1 MGWTLET
8 NVNDGYP
15 HNTNTRYGNPG
26 LVAPYPDG
34 MWTIQ
39 PGVNDGYPHSTNTR
53 YGNPG
58 LVAPYPDGMWMIQPG
73 VNDGY
78 PQNTNTRYG
87 NPGLVAPYPDGMWMI
102 QSGVNDGYPFK
113 QINNTVPLGA
123 CCMCEGLYDITFPVS
138 VLHIGRYACYGTG
151 LSTVRIAPACS
162 YYSTSFPA
170 DCLVYHYTEDSNL
183 VDKNGRYLMSR
194 DKKLLKVKEVTNG

>member
-1 MGWTLET
+1 MAWTLET
-8 NVNDGYP
+8 NVNEGYP
-15 HNTNTRYGNPG
+15 HN
-26 LVAPYPDG
+26 A
-34 MWTIQ
+34 
-39 PGVNDGYPHSTNTR
+39 NTR

-78 PQNTNTRYG
+78 PHKLGVPLRI
-87 NPGLVAPYPDGMWMI
+87 PGLHPPLPEYGWKISDGI
-102 QSGVNDGYPFK
+102 NDEYPFRR
-113 QINNTVPLGA
+113 IDNTVPPGA